1 MSQTFRLT
9 LKSTFE
15 ESERIP
21 DFVEKLQQSCNL
33 SDDITS
39 SFMLLLSEAVSNA
52 IDHGNEGDPE
62 KEVHILIDIS
72 DSEIQASVKDE
83 GEGFNPQVHKDPLQ
97 EENLLDARGRGLF
110 LLNEMADSV
119 TFSKNGTKLSFTL
132 HRPKK

>member
-15 ESERIP
+15 ESERVP
-21 DFVEKLQQSCNL
+21 DFVEELQQSCGL

-39 SFMLLLSEAVSNA
+39 DFMLLLSEAVSNA
-52 IDHGNEGDPE
+52 IDHGNKNDPE

-72 DSEIQASVKDE
+72 DSEIEASVKDE
-83 GEGFNPQVHKDPLQ
+83 GEGFNPQVNKDPLE

-119 TFSKNGTKLSFTL
+119 TFSENGTKLSFKL
-132 HRPKK
+132 HRPRK